1 LRACDLRQRALAAK
15 PNSCE
20 HAIEMKQ
27 RLFMASTNNLVLGP
41 EPARANVCLRLM
53 TTTKQSRD
61 EWWSPWDLFFLRDA
75 LERGM
80 TCAEVGGFLSR
91 GEAEVRKKAKQLKIS
106 YRQVRHY
113 THYRIRRGR

>member
-1 LRACDLRQRALAAK
+1 
-15 PNSCE
+15 
-20 HAIEMKQ
+20 
-27 RLFMASTNNLVLGP
+27 MASTNNLVGP
-41 EPARANVCLRLM
+41 EPARANVSLRLM
-53 TTTKQSRD
+53 TTTKQGRD

-80 TCAEVGGFLSR
+80 TCAEVAGFLSR